1 MLKTVII
8 SISLFA
14 LGAAALEAQAQTVK
28 KWVDEEGVTHYS
40 DQGPAEKGAEVKEIE
55 VPDASVTEFESES
68 VNERINKQL
77 QQLEQDRKVR
87 EQEAEERKKAR
98 DVEEALEREP
108 IEAEKKRDK
117 NNSRGYK
124 GPYPKPLPGPFPEK
138 YPRLPNTINPNPV
151 NPENMSN

>member
-1 MLKTVII
+1 MLKIIII
-8 SISLFA
+8 SISLIA
-14 LGAAALEAQAQTVK
+14 LSAVALEAHAQTVK

-77 QQLEQDRKVR
+77 QELEKDRKAR
-87 EQEAEERKKAR
+87 EQEAEANKKAR
-98 DVEEALEREP
+98 QVEEALEREP
-108 IEAEKKRDK
+108 IEAETKKKKDK
-117 NNSRGYK
+117 SRVYK
-124 GPYPKPLPGPFPEK
+124 GPYPKPPPGPFPEK
-138 YPRLPNTINPNPV
+138 YPRLPDSMNPKSI